1 VTIFVVDDDPGI
13 CRLVATTLEQEGFS
27 VLTANNGLEA
37 MALWRSKH
45 RQVDLLITDMTMPH
59 MDGPVLARRLATDD
73 PGIRVLFIS
82 GERDTTELREFQYSG
97 FLGKPFNRSTLI
109 AEVSRLLQL
118 HATTAAS

>member
-1 VTIFVVDDDPGI
+1 MTIFVVDDDPGI

-45 RQVDLLITDMTMPH
+45 CQVDLLITDMTMPQ

-73 PGIRVLFIS
+73 PAIRVLFIS
-82 GERDTTELREFQYSG
+82 GERDMTDLGEFQYCG
-97 FLGKPFNRSTLI
+97 FLGKPFSLYSYNGS
-109 AEVSRLLQL
+109 
-118 HATTAAS
+118 